1 MEGVIPEDPLRLAV
15 RTSTDAKGDHSGAV
29 DGDGA
34 ALCANALVM
43 LLDVTLIVSIG

>member
-1 MEGVIPEDPLRLAV
+1 MEGVIPEDPLRLSV
-15 RTSTDAKGDHSGAV
+15 RSSTDAKGDHSGAV

-43 LLDVTLIVSIG
+43 LLDMPFIVSVG